1 MQCWLFTQ
9 DNFYLHM
16 MNLIRPGC
24 LFCSSMNKEANSS
37 RSCVTDYLSLNMKCC
52 ESCKRSLT
60 HFLTVSL
67 WLVILYMQF
76 YHWEWS
82 SGSLPFIYI
91 RAWSCFPLKRAKTW
105 WKRLCS
111 NMSQSAAIYDDPP
124 IVAYRATKDLQP
136 RDWGLFHAWNQM
148 LTIFS
153 QINHVVFNHSK
164 TELCPLHT
172 VSHVLGFLT
181 GRFGYRKQ
189 RAPCSKIWDAEGRD
203 KTLSW
208 ILNYEQITAK
218 WLPIQSA
225 FHLLL
230 IKLANVNMLTCLKW

>member
-52 ESCKRSLT
+52 KSCKRCLT

-105 WKRLCS
+105 WKTTLLQCKPIRCNIWWPTHRS
-111 NMSQSAAIYDDPP
+111 IQSDKGPSAE
-124 IVAYRATKDLQP
+124 R
-136 RDWGLFHAWNQM
+136 
-148 LTIFS
+148 
-153 QINHVVFNHSK
+153 
-164 TELCPLHT
+164 
-172 VSHVLGFLT
+172 LGFVSCV
-181 GRFGYRKQ
+181 K
-189 RAPCSKIWDAEGRD
+189 P
-203 KTLSW
+203 
-208 ILNYEQITAK
+208 
-218 WLPIQSA
+218 
-225 FHLLL
+225 
-230 IKLANVNMLTCLKW
+230 NVNNLFPN